1 MGDAP
6 VPLTIVGEI
15 DIMPALTPAEWRD
28 TPYDPAH
35 PKGWLRLA
43 VRETPTT
50 NGNGRQVEE
59 WSIAV
64 GWSGA
69 HAPAGRGSTSNE
81 VHQALLQLMQRWPD
95 RTYSGHLQV
104 QRGTDRWRIAPVL
117 DEQHPAGPW
126 LCEIVRPV
134 ELWRHDY
141 GQQAEVGELLRRLG
155 VGRGAGDVGAAEQ
168 EALRAA
174 DWLLEQLGHR
184 AGPTW
189 TSSGGLAHY
198 TPAAVQG

>member
-69 HAPAGRGSTSNE
+69 HAP
-81 VHQALLQLMQRWPD
+81 
-95 RTYSGHLQV
+95 
-104 QRGTDRWRIAPVL
+104 TDRWRIAPVL

-184 AGPTW
+184 AGPSW